1 MSLVEKALLKL
12 QGSAVSRQEAGA
24 VQQLGIDS
32 GAVRSQTEDDQFELT
47 ALPKLLID
55 TVRLQDEG
63 LLASGDQERV
73 LRGQLR
79 QIKRSVMRCA
89 MNGDDANQT
98 IRRTIMVTSAL
109 SGDGKT
115 FSTLNLALGLAMER
129 DCSVVLVDADVLKPQ
144 ISGLLGAEARAGL
157 LDVLA
162 GESVGIKDVL
172 LATNI
177 PNLFF
182 LPSGQKVETATELFS
197 SKRMQEVTEML
208 STLTSNTLVLFDSS
222 PLLLTSEARV
232 LAGLMQQILIV
243 VKAGV
248 TPQSAVRESMDVL
261 EAASSRAGVV
271 LNDVHSNGLSSYA
284 YGYEYG
290 NQK

>member
-12 QGSAVSRQEAGA
+12 QSTAAVSRDAGS
-24 VQQLGIDS
+24 VRQLDNGTDTVES
-32 GAVRSQTEDDQFELT
+32 GVDDEQIELN
-47 ALPKLLID
+47 ALPRLLID
-55 TVRLQDEG
+55 TVSLQDEG

-79 QIKRSVMRCA
+79 QIKRSVMRSA
-89 MNGDDANQT
+89 LKSDDGNQT

-144 ISGLLGAEARAGL
+144 ISRLLGAEKRLGL

-162 GESVGIKDVL
+162 DAAVGIKDVL
-172 LATNI
+172 LSTNI
-177 PNLFF
+177 PNLYF

-197 SKRMQEVTEML
+197 SRRMQDVAEQL
-208 STLTSNTLVLFDSS
+208 STLTSNMLVLFDSS

-261 EAASSRAGVV
+261 EDASARAGVV
-271 LNDVHSNGLSSYA
+271 LNDVRSNGLSTYA

-290 NQK
+290 SSK